1 MPSFDHP
8 HHLKFGEPCQ
18 GSVWTCQQWIQQ
30 PHCWLF
36 KCFQYFYK
44 SCLWSVRAWTL
55 MALIW
60 LLAMSLSCNFNFE
73 IKDKKCEE
81 SNALG
86 LFPFFFNQ
94 FLFFLFCS
102 ALLYQIRQLRS
113 SRGFLWVF
121 LITIRF
127 YSHNVA
133 AEIKFWDLKMVLAP
147 HALAVKWDLVTNSFL
162 WSRKMMD
169 IYPICSLI
177 LRITRRTGWSLLF

>member
-1 MPSFDHP
+1 MWFCWKPEEIFWVLSFALFRSSPSFEIWRT
-8 HHLKFGEPCQ
+8 LS

-102 ALLYQIRQLRS
+102 ALLNQIRQLRS
-113 SRGFLWVF
+113 SRGFPLSF
-121 LITIRF
+121 PH
-127 YSHNVA
+127 HN
-133 AEIKFWDLKMVLAP
+133 KVLQ
-147 HALAVKWDLVTNSFL
+147 S
-162 WSRKMMD
+162 
-169 IYPICSLI
+169 
-177 LRITRRTGWSLLF
+177 

>member
-1 MPSFDHP
+1 MVL
-8 HHLKFGEPCQ
+8 LKARGNILGFEFCPLSIIPIIWNLENPVRECLNM
-18 GSVWTCQQWIQQ
+18 SAVNSAAW
-30 PHCWLF
+30 HCWLF

-102 ALLYQIRQLRS
+102 ALLNQIRQLRS
-113 SRGFLWVF
+113 SRGFPLSF
-121 LITIRF
+121 PH
-127 YSHNVA
+127 HN
-133 AEIKFWDLKMVLAP
+133 KVLQ
-147 HALAVKWDLVTNSFL
+147 S
-162 WSRKMMD
+162 
-169 IYPICSLI
+169 
-177 LRITRRTGWSLLF
+177 